1 MTKQA
6 KTVAA
11 TKAAPKKVQPRA
23 EFVELANNITAATQ
37 SLNSILYDGAMMC
50 RKFNATEEE
59 LKLVLDA
66 APKQRRSEFKTIV
79 TAPEG
84 AITKTA
90 PKSLGKLAQFI
101 KARNKGATPQVAK
114 QFAEQKLNA
123 AELNEKLGIAPK
135 DGGKPK
141 GAQKRADTDK
151 PPFDMLHAAVEALRK
166 EYADSEQILSM
177 IGDLT
182 DMVADIEEAA
192 KDA

>member
-1 MTKQA
+1 MTKQTKGTA
-6 KTVAA
+6 REVAA
-11 TKAAPKKVQPRA
+11 NKKVQPRA

-37 SLNSILYDGAMMC
+37 SLNSVLYEGAMLC
-50 RKFNATEEE
+50 RKYNATEDE

-66 APKQRRSEFKTIV
+66 APKQRRNEFKTIV
-79 TAPEG
+79 TAPAG

-123 AELNEKLGIAPK
+123 AELNEKLGIEPK
-135 DGGKPK
+135 KPAKTK
-141 GAQKRADTDK
+141 GAQKRAETTK
-151 PPFDMLHAAVEALRK
+151 PPFELLHAAVEALRK
-166 EYADSEQILSM
+166 EYADSEAVLSA

-182 DMVADIEEAA
+182 DMVADIEELA